1 MKTRLKINILLSLL
15 IMSVGQVI
23 AQDKMILRYKA
34 DTLYVK
40 VFEIGTSEVKYKLW
54 PVDEN
59 MPIMAESRDKIKTII
74 FANGTKMKFTA
85 DEFSDATNYA
95 EQRKTAVKLDPF
107 SILAGMTSIA
117 YEQSMKPGRSWEVG
131 LGLIGLGTTFGDE
144 KYSGLLVRAGYK
156 FINQPDYYMRGM
168 RYTHI
173 LKGGYIR
180 PEIAISFY
188 NTTITGSYNNYN
200 TNTTFQH
207 QDKYRTTA
215 LAFLLNF
222 GKQWVFDDIFVVD
235 AFLGLGIGGGKQTAV
250 DVGKDIGTSPYGYYG
265 YYDYSY
271 DLGVTQFGFFTST
284 SGSITFAGQGGLK
297 VGILLGKKKTEKN

>member
-1 MKTRLKINILLSLL
+1 MKSIIKINILCIAL
-15 IMSVGQVI
+15 ILGIGQAS

-34 DTLYVK
+34 DTLTIK
-40 VFEIGTSEVKYKLW
+40 VIEIGTSEIKYRLW

-59 MPIMAESRDKIKTII
+59 MPLMAESKDKIAKII
-74 FANGTKMKFTA
+74 FANGTVMKFSV
-85 DEFSDATNYA
+85 DEFSDASNYA
-95 EQRKTAVKLDPF
+95 EQRKTAIKLDPF

-117 YEQSMKPGRSWEVG
+117 YEQSMKPGRSWELG

-144 KYSGLLVRAGYK
+144 KYTGLLVRAGYK

-188 NTTITGSYNNYN
+188 NSTVTNSYYNYTSN
-200 TNTTFQH
+200 ASFNH
-207 QDKYRTTA
+207 QDKYRTSA
-215 LAFLLNF
+215 IAFMLNF

-235 AFLGLGIGGGKQTAV
+235 AFVGLGIGGGKETDI
-250 DVGKDIGTSPYGYYG
+250 DVGQDIGTPASPFGYNSYSNYGRG
-265 YYDYSY
+265 A
-271 DLGVTQFGFFTST
+271 TQFGLFTST
-284 SGSITFAGQGGLK
+284 NGNITIAGQGGLK
-297 VGILLGKKKTEKN
+297 VGILLGKKKIENK